1 MKKRFL
7 LFSALLSLLLLAGC
21 TKQLTEE
28 PLTLT
33 FPAETAVFTGT
44 LSKDVY
50 IGAVQGSGWRFEGT
64 LTAERLLTGEG
75 ENVPCRAA
83 LFGHVEEGT
92 YTGALVSGLPDG
104 EGAFT
109 LSSGALFSGE
119 FSGGTRRGGRSA
131 VGDPARRQ
139 PLFRHIYRPA

>member
-50 IGAVQGSGWRFEGT
+50 TGAVQGSGWRFEGT

-75 ENVPCRAA
+75 EMLRDIHTDEKMGEDSRIADA
-83 LFGHVEEGT
+83 GHDT
-92 YTGALVSGLPDG
+92 LPS
-104 EGAFT
+104 T
-109 LSSGALFSGE
+109 LDKAIDEISEQRKIIMKSQEQIDRLI
-119 FSGGTRRGGRSA
+119 A
-131 VGDPARRQ
+131 VIERMTDARNTT
-139 PLFRHIYRPA
+139 